1 VSARKLRAGSID
13 VEVSGLNHDSEDR
26 SDLVRFSIHRI
37 FGAHAGSRRD
47 PVRGSNVREEFQR
60 MRYATITEWTRS
72 ASAAAT
78 AAALVGSAAFGAAA
92 LGGPLEPAAAPKVS
106 LANATRFLEQSSFG
120 PTAASVAEVQSLGI
134 PAYLAQQ
141 YATPATGYPGY
152 VYYPPTPKVGCPTG
166 SSPYCRRDNYSI
178 LPIQMQFFRN
188 ALNGPD
194 QLRQRVAFALSQI
207 FVVSGLDENQPYAMA
222 AYQNLLLNDAFVNFR
237 QLLSDVTLSPVMG
250 DYLSMVNNNWT
261 PGSNE
266 NDPNENYAREVMQ
279 LFSIGL
285 VELNIDGT
293 PELRNGQP
301 VPTYAQA
308 QVDGFADVFTGW
320 TYAPKPGSNPRWPD
334 PTYFL
339 GSMLG
344 IPAHHDADG
353 GEPLLNGYILPVNNS
368 QSLDLTDSI
377 DNIFSHQNVGPFI
390 AKQLI
395 QQLVT
400 SNPSPGYVKAVA
412 EKFNNDG
419 AGVRGNMQAV
429 ITEILTNAEARSAT
443 AAAGPTF
450 GKLREPALM
459 IAGFLRGIGGAT
471 QTDGLFPSADS
482 ALMQE
487 PIFDSPT
494 VFNYYQPSYPLP
506 DSSLVGP
513 PFGIF
518 DATTSFARYDFVN
531 QLLNAPIPPNQ
542 TIDFITPTGTSLDLT
557 YWIAA
562 AANPTI
568 LIADINT
575 RFFHGAMSTA
585 LNGALTTLLNQVPAT
600 DPTGAAKSALYLA
613 LTSPEYQVEK

>member
-1 VSARKLRAGSID
+1 
-13 VEVSGLNHDSEDR
+13 
-26 SDLVRFSIHRI
+26 
-37 FGAHAGSRRD
+37 
-47 PVRGSNVREEFQR
+47 
-60 MRYATITEWTRS
+60 MRYATIIEWTRS
-72 ASAAAT
+72 ASAGVT
-78 AAALVGSAAFGAAA
+78 VAALVASAAFGAAA
-92 LGGPLEPAAAPKVS
+92 AFAGPSEAAAAPKAA
-106 LANATRFLEQSSFG
+106 LADAPRFLEQSSFG

-134 PAYLAQQ
+134 PAYLARQ

-152 VYYPPTPKVGCPTG
+152 VYYPPSPKVGCPSG
-166 SSPYCRRDNYSI
+166 SSTYCRRDNYSI

-188 ALNGPD
+188 AVNGPD

-222 AYQNLLLNDAFVNFR
+222 AYQNLLLKDAFVNFR

-261 PGSNE
+261 PGSDE

-293 PELRNGQP
+293 PVLKNGQP
-301 VPTYAQA
+301 VPTYGQA

-320 TYAPKPGSNPRWPD
+320 TYAPKPGSNSKWPE

-339 GSMLG
+339 DSMLG

-353 GEPLLNGYILPVNNS
+353 REPLLNGYTLPVNNS
-368 QSLDLTDSI
+368 QSRDLTDSI
-377 DNIFSHQNVGPFI
+377 NNIFNHPNVGPFI
-390 AKQLI
+390 GKQLI

-400 SNPSPGYVKAVA
+400 SNPSPAYVKAVA

-419 AGVRGNMQAV
+419 TGVRGNMQAV
-429 ITEILTNAEARSAT
+429 ITEILTNAEARSASD
-443 AAAGPTF
+443 AAGPTF

-459 IAGFLRGIGGAT
+459 IAALLRGIGGAS
-471 QTDGLFPSADS
+471 QTDGLFPSGQS

-518 DATTSFARYDFVN
+518 DASTSFARYDLVN
-531 QLLNAPIPPNQ
+531 QLLNASVPPNQ
-542 TIDFITPTGTSLDLT
+542 SIDFIKPTGTSLDLT
-557 YWIAA
+557 YWIEA

-568 LIADINT
+568 LIADINA
-575 RFFHGAMSTA
+575 RFFHGAISTA
-585 LNGALTTLLNQVPAT
+585 LKGALTTLLNQVPAS

>member
-1 VSARKLRAGSID
+1 
-13 VEVSGLNHDSEDR
+13 
-26 SDLVRFSIHRI
+26 
-37 FGAHAGSRRD
+37 
-47 PVRGSNVREEFQR
+47 
-60 MRYATITEWTRS
+60 MRYATIIEWTRC
-72 ASAAAT
+72 ARAAAT
-78 AAALVGSAAFGAAA
+78 LAALLASAAFGAAA
-92 LGGPLEPAAAPKVS
+92 AFAGPSEAAAAPKVT
-106 LANATRFLEQSSFG
+106 LANATRLLEQSSFG
-120 PTAASVAEVQSLGI
+120 PTAASVAQVQSLGI

-141 YATPATGYPGY
+141 YATPATGYTGY
-152 VYYPPTPKVGCPTG
+152 VYYPPSPKQGCPTG
-166 SSPYCRRDNYSI
+166 ASPYCRRDNYSI

-188 ALNGPD
+188 AVKGPD

-222 AYQNLLLNDAFVNFR
+222 AYQNLLLKDAFVNFR

-261 PGSNE
+261 PGSSE

-285 VELNIDGT
+285 VELNIDAT
-293 PELRNGQP
+293 PVLKNGQP

-320 TYAPKPGSNPRWPD
+320 TYAPKPGSNPKWPD

-339 GSMLG
+339 GSMLA

-353 GEPLLNGYILPVNNS
+353 GEPLLNGYTLPVNNR
-368 QSLDLTDSI
+368 QPLDLADSI
-377 DNIFSHQNVGPFI
+377 NNIFTHPNVGPFI
-390 AKQLI
+390 GKQLI

-400 SNPSPGYVKAVA
+400 SNPSPAYVKAVA

-419 AGVRGNMQAV
+419 TGVRGNMQAV
-429 ITEILTNAEARSAT
+429 ITEILTNAEART
-443 AAAGPTF
+443 ASDAAGPTF

-459 IAGFLRGIGGAT
+459 IAALLRGIGGAT
-471 QTDGLFPSADS
+471 QTDGLFPSGES

-513 PFGIF
+513 PFGILG
-518 DATTSFARYDFVN
+518 ATTSFARYDLVN
-531 QLLNAPIPPNQ
+531 QLLNASIPPNQ
-542 TIDFITPTGTSLDLT
+542 SIDFITPTGTSLDLT
-557 YWIAA
+557 YWIEA

-568 LIADINT
+568 LIADINA

-585 LNGALTTLLNQVPAT
+585 LNGALTTLLNQVSAT

-613 LTSPEYQVEK
+613 LTSPEFQVEK